1 MKTNEEKYEELKNN
15 DSFCLAP
22 WVHIHS
28 LPSGSMQPCCI
39 WDYGTHQE
47 NPSRFGNIN
56 KSPSITHL
64 MNGDEFKKLRK
75 KFLNGEKEAGC
86 TRCYDRRL
94 YSPGDIDTSM
104 RGWMN
109 KFFQSDDI
117 IDNVLGT
124 NLDGSVDELQIRYL
138 DIRFG
143 NICNLKCRM
152 CGHGLSSSWYEEH
165 LEIYGRS
172 GPNDDGKFIHSD
184 CFDKILPYLPYVTE
198 IYFAG
203 GEPML
208 YPEHLKILDKLIEI
222 GNTDL
227 SIKYNSNLTSLVYKK
242 RNIIDVLKEFKHVY
256 IGASIDD
263 MGNVVEYIRTGLDW
277 EKFKTNFE
285 TIRREAPHITVHA
298 SPTIGILNIESY
310 IEFHKF
316 CFKNK
321 WLNPQATFNY
331 ITAPEEMNILSM
343 PMFYKEQMIELY
355 QSYIETLNE
364 SFPNISTFA
373 LEELV
378 ERLKVGCD
386 DKTVDIEMKKLYNK
400 LNTFD
405 NTAKLDWKKSL
416 PHVAAMLS
424 TYFGEEL

>member
-1 MKTNEEKYEELKNN
+1 MTNEEKYEELKNN
-15 DSFCLAP
+15 GSFCLAP

-28 LPSGSMQPCCI
+28 LPNGNVQPCCI
-39 WDYGTHQE
+39 WDYQVHRN
-47 NPSRFGNIN
+47 NPERFGNIN
-56 KSPSITHL
+56 TFSSIEKL
-64 MNGDEFKKLRK
+64 MNGDEFKELRK
-75 KFLNGEKEAGC
+75 KFLNGEKEDGC
-86 TRCYDRRL
+86 TRCYDRSL
-94 YSPGDIDTSM
+94 HSPADTDSSI
-104 RGWMN
+104 RTWMN
-109 KFFQSDDI
+109 RFFKSDDI
-117 IDNVLGT
+117 IDNVLDT
-124 NLDGSVDELQIRYL
+124 NLDGSVNEFKIRYL

-152 CGHGLSSSWYEEH
+152 CGHSLSSSWYEEQI
-165 LEIYGRS
+165 EIYGS
-172 GPNDDGKFIHSD
+172 KGVDKGEGKFIHSD

-227 SIKYNSNLTSLVYKK
+227 SIKYNTNLTSLTYKK

-263 MGNVVEYIRTGLDW
+263 MGSVVEYIRTGLNW

-285 TIRREAPHITVHA
+285 TIKRDAPHITIHA

-310 IEFHKF
+310 IEFHSF
-316 CFKNK
+316 CLKNN
-321 WLNPQATFNY
+321 WLNPHSMLNY
-331 ITAPEEMNILSM
+331 ISVPEEMNIRSM
-343 PMFYKEQMIELY
+343 PMFYKEQMVELY
-355 QSYIETLNE
+355 QTYIETLTND
-364 SFPNISTFA
+364 FPNISTRA
-373 LEELV
+373 LEEIV
-378 ERLKVGCD
+378 IRLKVECD
-386 DKTVDIEMKKLYNK
+386 DKTVDIQMKKLYNK

-416 PHVAAMLS
+416 PNVAAMLS
-424 TYFGEEL
+424 TYFGKAL